1 MTQGSRPSSGVAER
15 SSDHGTQAEDRQL
28 ICQILIIIVLIVLIV
43 IITVVIIIIT
53 VRITMIMAKVVMG
66 LFSGV

>member
-28 ICQILIIIVLIVLIV
+28 ICQILIVLIV